1 MKKVLAFLVLLSH
14 MNTSMFLPQT
24 PELDAFDRNGKKI
37 DDVNSVLEYIGV
49 LAGLDNVA
57 DDEDDDTGQTFHIT
71 KTTVYDL
78 SQPVSIRVQE
88 KKTQDHNAGQFVE
101 HKAEKIKAISFDIIT
116 PPPEALRIV

>member
-14 MNTSMFLPQT
+14 MNTSMFLPQI
-24 PELDAFDRNGKKI
+24 PEIDAFDRNGKKI

-57 DDEDDDTGQTFHIT
+57 DDEDDDTGQVFHIT
-71 KTTVYDL
+71 KADVYDL

-88 KKTQDHNAGQFVE
+88 KKPREQKTRRF
-101 HKAEKIKAISFDIIT
+101 AEYRSCKIKTVSFDIIT
-116 PPPEALRIV
+116 PPPETLGIA

>member
-14 MNTSMFLPQT
+14 MNTSMFLPQI
-24 PELDAFDRNGKKI
+24 PEIDAFDRNGKKI

-57 DDEDDDTGQTFHIT
+57 DDEDDDTGQVFHIT
-71 KTTVYDL
+71 KADVYDL

-88 KKTQDHNAGQFVE
+88 KKPREQKTRRF
-101 HKAEKIKAISFDIIT
+101 AEYRSCKIKTVSFDIIT
-116 PPPEALRIV
+116 PPPEALPLA